1 MALTREILV
10 SLLKTEDFKSVHT
23 LKLDGMEI
31 SSCFKLLLQEFGVS
45 LFLLTL
51 KNNTLSEIDITLG
64 FTNLRKLDLSTNL
77 LVNIGSSDL

>member
-51 KNNTLSEIDITLG
+51 KNNTLSNGWKPKETEILKAAIMHYG
-64 FTNLRKLDLSTNL
+64 VGNWK
-77 LVNIGSSDL
+77 